1 MLTTQRRTPDT
12 GHRTGLALTD
22 VVGNL
27 TVTRTGYV
35 TAWYVAEPQRWSFKT
50 DRERN
55 QLVLAHAQRL
65 AELTGRRLYLRITH
79 RPYPVARWAEALHRS
94 VVNPLPGWES
104 YLQEEQLQVA
114 RLPLDDKVI
123 YYGVRLGRVSGA
135 GRAANKVLRGAL
147 DRELA
152 ALGRDLTEIDR
163 TMSAPGM
170 DASPAQA
177 HDMDWLLTRSIGLG
191 LPAPLDPPPQ
201 PDSVWSPSDLAEHT
215 DGVEWSAP
223 EPYAPHLR
231 IAGDR
236 NGQRVERYVTILT
249 MSRMDLPD
257 IPESGY
263 GPWLQRLDRLRF
275 PYEVSGVFDVRE
287 PAQTDRDIRD
297 QLDRI
302 RHQVNHHAEHD
313 VDVPLQLSR
322 QRDQGRGIEDETR
335 SGFSGL
341 ATRVH
346 GWIRIAVSAAT
357 AEDVRNRADQVI
369 KMYSPQ
375 VVIKRPSDQY
385 TMAREFIPGEDL
397 AHTGYRRRMPVT
409 TLAGSLPAATALVG
423 DRVGPHIGST
433 SGVSRRAVM
442 WHPWMSTEQRERS
455 GLTVVLSTLGG
466 GKSTLCGKV
475 VYDTTRMGV
484 PWVVLDPSGPLTRL
498 CDLPELRPY
507 SRRIDLMR
515 AEPGTLNPYHVIPD
529 PRPEHY
535 TPEQYAD
542 YDDPALEA
550 SLALQRDTQA
560 AAAQRRTL
568 AIDAMRGLLPAQ
580 ITGSQQTQTA
590 LLLAA
595 GRTDASVHSSPHAI
609 IKELEAESG
618 LGLAEHAGHL
628 AKLLHAA
635 AELPQGQLIFPPAD
649 GDDRYQTAH
658 QRLVVMSLRGLTL
671 PADGTP
677 PSEWTLEEQ
686 YSMPLLYLAGWYA
699 QRSIYDRDM
708 NDRKGLFLD
717 ETHALLSVPSGR
729 TLVKKTGRDSRKH
742 NTRALYATQ
751 DGGDILTAGVENWVD
766 SVFVG
771 RTIGAQAQRAALGLL
786 GIEPGH
792 GYEEILEGLSNQSR
806 SSNTRLGW
814 REFIFNDGNDG
825 MERIT
830 VRLDRP
836 ALRDALNS
844 TANPHRSR
852 SNPFV
857 ELAKD
862 GNR

>member
-1 MLTTQRRTPDT
+1 
-12 GHRTGLALTD
+12 
-22 VVGNL
+22 
-27 TVTRTGYV
+27 
-35 TAWYVAEPQRWSFKT
+35 
-50 DRERN
+50 
-55 QLVLAHAQRL
+55 
-65 AELTGRRLYLRITH
+65 
-79 RPYPVARWAEALHRS
+79 
-94 VVNPLPGWES
+94 
-104 YLQEEQLQVA
+104 
-114 RLPLDDKVI
+114 LD
-123 YYGVRLGRVSGA
+123 
-135 GRAANKVLRGAL
+135 
-147 DRELA
+147 
-152 ALGRDLTEIDR
+152 ALGRDLQEIDR

-170 DASPAQA
+170 EAYTAQA
-177 HDMDWLLTRSIGLG
+177 RDMDWLLTRSIGLG
-191 LPAPLDPPPQ
+191 LPAPLDPPAQ
-201 PDSVWSPSDLAEHT
+201 PNSIWAPGDLAEHS
-215 DGVEWSAP
+215 DGIEWVAA

-231 IAGDR
+231 ITGER
-236 NGQRVERYVTILT
+236 NGHRVERYVTVLT
-249 MSRMDLPD
+249 MSRMELPD

-275 PYEVSGVFDVRE
+275 PYELSGIFDVRE
-287 PAQTDRDIRD
+287 PAQTDRDTRD

-302 RHQVNHHAEHD
+302 RHQVRHHAEHD
-313 VDVPLQLSR
+313 VDIPLQLSR
-322 QRDQGRGIEDETR
+322 QQQQGREIEDETR

-341 ATRVH
+341 STRVH
-346 GWIRIAVSAAT
+346 GWIRIAVAADT
-357 AEDVRNRADQVI
+357 AEDVRDRADRVI

-385 TMAREFIPGEDL
+385 TMAREFIPGSDL
-397 AHTGYRRRMPVT
+397 AHDAYRRRMPVT

-442 WHPWMSTEQRERS
+442 WHPWMSTEERERS

-466 GKSTLCGKV
+466 GKSTLCGKI

-498 CDLPELRPY
+498 CDMPELRPY
-507 SRRIDLMR
+507 ARRIDLMR

-535 TPEQYAD
+535 TAELYAEH
-542 YDDPALEA
+542 DDPALEA
-550 SLALQRDTQA
+550 ELALKRDGLT

-580 ITGSQQTQTA
+580 ITGSQETQTA
-590 LLLAA
+590 LLLASRRA
-595 GRTDASVHSSPHAI
+595 DASVHSSPHDV
-609 IKELEAESG
+609 IKQLEAEQGS
-618 LGLAEHAGHL
+618 LAEHARHL
-628 AKLLHAA
+628 ADLLHAA

-649 GDDRYQTAH
+649 GDDRYKTAH
-658 QRLVVMSLRGLTL
+658 QRLIVMSLRGLTL
-671 PADGTP
+671 PTDGTA

-699 QRSIYDRDM
+699 QRGIYDRDM
-708 NDRKGLFLD
+708 SERKGLFLD

-729 TLVKKTGRDSRKH
+729 NLVKKTGRDSRKH

-771 RTIGAQAQRAALGLL
+771 RTVGEQAQRAALGLL

-792 GYEEILEGLSNQSR
+792 GYEEILEGLSNQTR
-806 SSNTRLGW
+806 SSNAKLGW

-830 VRLDRP
+830 VRLDR
-836 ALRDALNS
+836 AELREALNS
-844 TANPHRSR
+844 TANPHTVK
-852 SNPFV
+852 NPYV

-862 GNR
+862 GAR